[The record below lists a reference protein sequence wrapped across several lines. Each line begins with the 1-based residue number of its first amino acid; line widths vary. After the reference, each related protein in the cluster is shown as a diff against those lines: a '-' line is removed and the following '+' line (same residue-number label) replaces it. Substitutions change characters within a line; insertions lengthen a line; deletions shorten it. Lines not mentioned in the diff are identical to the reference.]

1 MMEKYLSLFNEISNT
16 DFELQNTRMFM
27 KTIVP
32 NLFVNIR
39 DFRGK
44 NKEEGVLTR
53 ISLFF

>member
-1 MMEKYLSLFNEISNT
+1 MFHNE
-16 DFELQNTRMFM
+16 FELRKSRMFT

-44 NKEEGVLTR
+44 NKD
-53 ISLFF
+53 